1 LAYSDGATPE
11 EQIKQILT
19 IAPILT
25 GVRRNSKYDIPPHNP
40 HHEKAL
46 EETKGDSNLLDVL
59 FHLQPAGAGT
69 QVHRTPQPPP
79 ALEANLIDF
88 GLEADAKDDGLGSTL
103 MPTSKGIA
111 TGRFGS
117 PGLDDM
123 RELGGSLLESGAGS
137 RRETLEQKSADNSSV
152 ISDDDSSDGFE
163 DAVEK

>member
-1 LAYSDGATPE
+1 LIYSDGATPE

-25 GVRRNSKYDIPPHNP
+25 GVRRNSKYDIPPHHP

-46 EETKGDSNLLDVL
+46 GGAKGDSDLLDL
-59 FHLQPAGAGT
+59 SSHPQPAGAGT

-79 ALEANLIDF
+79 ALEADLIDF
-88 GLEADAKDDGLGSTL
+88 GSEADIKDDGLGSTL

-111 TGRFGS
+111 AGRFGS
-117 PGLDDM
+117 SGLDDM
-123 RELGGSLLESGAGS
+123 RELGGSLLEAEAGS
-137 RRETLEQKSADNSSV
+137 RRETLEQKSADNSIL